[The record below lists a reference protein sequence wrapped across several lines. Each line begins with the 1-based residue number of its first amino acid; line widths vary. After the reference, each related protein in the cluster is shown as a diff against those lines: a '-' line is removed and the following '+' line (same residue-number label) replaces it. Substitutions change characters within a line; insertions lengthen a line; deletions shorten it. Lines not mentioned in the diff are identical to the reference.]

1 MRLARLWALAA
12 DKTRGQDVGIPID
25 QLHASLTT
33 LAGIEPA
40 FARGIERVGLPD
52 ARISERGYATLLR
65 TIVGQQVSVH
75 AARAVWNRLE
85 AALGDMTDPAPLLAA
100 TDEELRACGLSRQK
114 AGYARS
120 LAGLV
125 GSGELDLARL
135 DADDEQAIADLV
147 RIKGIGRWSAE
158 IYLLFAEGRPDI
170 WPAGD
175 LAVQVE
181 VGRLLGLEERPS
193 EKLTRELAEAWRP
206 HRGAAAIFA
215 WHHYGAA
222 GKSAA
227 PV

>member
-1 MRLARLWALAA
+1 M
-12 DKTRGQDVGIPID
+12 GIPID
-25 QLHASLTT
+25 QLHASLIA
-33 LAGIEPA
+33 LADIEPA
-40 FARGIERVGLPD
+40 FARGIDRVGLPD
-52 ARISERGYATLLR
+52 SRISERGYATLLR

-114 AGYARS
+114 TGYARS

-125 GSGELDLARL
+125 SSGELDLAHL
-135 DADDEQAIADLV
+135 HADDEQAIADLV

-158 IYLLFAEGRPDI
+158 IYLLFAEGRPDV

-215 WHHYGAA
+215 WHHYGAN